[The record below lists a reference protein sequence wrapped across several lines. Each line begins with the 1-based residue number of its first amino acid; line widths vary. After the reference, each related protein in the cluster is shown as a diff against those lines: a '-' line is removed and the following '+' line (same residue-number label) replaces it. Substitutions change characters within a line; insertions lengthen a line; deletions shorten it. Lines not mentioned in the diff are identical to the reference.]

1 MIAAPAAEIGGLL
14 LGGGRAP
21 AVMGAINVSP
31 ESFYAESVRLDDQ
44 ALLGTAQDMV
54 EAGAALIDV
63 GARTTAPY
71 RDAALDE
78 VEETRRLARA
88 VAALAPA
95 LTVPVS
101 ADTARAGPARG
112 ALEAGARVINDVS
125 GLADPALAGLVAARG
140 AGLIAMAW
148 PSAGQSRTTGPLA
161 TVKACLRRTLGR
173 AQGAGIP
180 EEHIVLDPGIG
191 FFRGGPVSWVEWD
204 LAVLAGLERLLA
216 LGRPLCVGVSRK
228 SFLGALTGRDRPAER
243 LAGSLAATALAVAH
257 GASLIRT
264 HDVRATLDA
273 VRVAARICAARAA
286 GEGEGEGT
294 S

>member
-1 MIAAPAAEIGGLL
+1 
-14 LGGGRAP
+14 
-21 AVMGAINVSP
+21 MGAINVSP

-44 ALLGTAQDMV
+44 ALLRTAQDMV

-148 PSAGQSRTTGPLA
+148 PSGGQPRATGPLA

-204 LAVLAGLERLLA
+204 LAVLARLERLLA

>member
-1 MIAAPAAEIGGLL
+1 VIAAPAAEIGGLL

-44 ALLGTAQDMV
+44 ALLRTAQDMV